1 MLKVGKRHRD
11 GTSACA
17 EAELTDATL
26 KPCFTP
32 PSTPEKKPGE
42 RASPAPPASPGF
54 GAASH
59 NSSDDD
65 DDDDNDDDEGSMNDF
80 AAPKRRHVA
89 RRRAVLTCAR
99 SARIEAAAAAA
110 VDAAV
115 LDGHGVGSPTA
126 VQCPCCGHSVPVP
139 SPQKRRFTLDD
150 IKRAFQAGLQE
161 QSAKDRAEYE
171 LRLQQMAREYELE
184 LQRVREEF
192 SRPSDYSYFS

>member
-11 GTSACA
+11 GSSACP
-17 EAELTDATL
+17 EADPTDATL

-32 PSTPEKKPGE
+32 PSTPDKKPGE
-42 RASPAPPASPGF
+42 RGGPATPASPSF
-54 GAASH
+54 GAGGSG
-59 NSSDDD
+59 NSSSSSDDEE
-65 DDDDNDDDEGSMNDF
+65 EGCMNDF
-80 AAPKRRHVA
+80 AVPKRRHIA

-115 LDGHGVGSPTA
+115 LDGNGVVGTAAA
-126 VQCPCCGHSVPVP
+126 VQCPCCGHTVPVP

-161 QSAKDRAEYE
+161 QGAKDRAEYE
-171 LRLQQMAREYELE
+171 LRLQQMAREYELA
-184 LQRVREEF
+184 LQRVREEY